1 MNPILASACFL
12 SVPDRRN
19 FWHEIPSRKL
29 SPSAAVT
36 RGGIIKLTNP
46 FATRAPDNFFSLSRV
61 KVWGS
66 RRSKIRG
73 GSRDRERRIKR
84 GFKVMI
90 PGIKR
95 PGMDYHRPA
104 WYIYIFKSS
113 SGRRGKNTILSD
125 RDSWKEVRS
134 CWEQIFEE

>member
-134 CWEQIFEE
+134 C

>member
-36 RGGIIKLTNP
+36 RGRIIKLTNP

-73 GSRDRERRIKR
+73 GGRDREQSDELREVSKLWFLVSSVLEWITTRQL
-84 GFKVMI
+84 G
-90 PGIKR
+90 
-95 PGMDYHRPA
+95 
-104 WYIYIFKSS
+104 IYIFKSS
-113 SGRRGKNTILSD
+113 SGRKNTILSGG
-125 RDSWKEVRS
+125 DSWKEVRS
-134 CWEQIFEE
+134 CWDQVFEE